1 MKRIL
6 NAAILMA
13 LVFLMPLSA
22 HAEQLLVPVGEI
34 VGLHIKDDT
43 VTVAAFDDA
52 LGAAARDAGLK
63 IGDQLIEIQGET
75 ISSAEDIKNALQ
87 DAPESVFLTVAR
99 GGKRRT
105 LELKPQDDK
114 TGKKLGVYLRQ
125 GISGIGTV
133 TWYDPDSGR
142 FGTLGHGVNSRQGM
156 LLHLSEGS
164 IYEAQISSVTPG
176 KQGQPGLLKGNT
188 GEDQEIGKL
197 YRNTPQGV
205 FGKTKK
211 DFKGQVLP
219 VASFQEIHTGSAS
232 IRSTVS
238 GSDPQEYSVEILK
251 IYPQDR
257 EDCRNFL
264 LKVTDP
270 KLLSVTGGIVQ
281 GMSGSPVIQDGR
293 IVGAVTH
300 VLVNDPTVGYGI
312 FIENMLK
319 AAA

>member
-1 MKRIL
+1 MKRVF
-6 NAAILMA
+6 NTAILFA
-13 LVFLMPLSA
+13 FLSFLPLTA
-22 HAEQLLVPVGEI
+22 RAEKLLIPVGEI
-34 VGLHIKDDT
+34 VGLNIKDDT

-52 LGAAARDAGLK
+52 LGGAARDAGLK
-63 IGDQLIEIQGET
+63 IGDQLVEIQGKAV
-75 ISSAEDIKNALQ
+75 SSAEDIQSVLQ
-87 DAPESVFLTVAR
+87 DEPERIRLTVAR

-105 LELKPQDDK
+105 VEFQPQEGK

-142 FGTLGHGVNSRQGM
+142 FGTLGHGVNSRYGM
-156 LLHLSEGS
+156 LLQLSEGS
-164 IYEAQISSVTPG
+164 IYEARISSVVPG
-176 KQGQPGLLKGNT
+176 KQGKPGLLKGNT
-188 GEDQEIGKL
+188 GEDMKIGQL

-205 FGKTKK
+205 FGKTRT

-219 VASFQEIHTGSAS
+219 VASFQEIHTGPAS

-238 GSDPQEYSVEILK
+238 DGGPQEYSVEILK

-270 KLLSVTGGIVQ
+270 ALLSITGGIVQ
-281 GMSGSPVIQDGR
+281 GMSGSPIIQDGR
-293 IVGAVTH
+293 LIGAVTH
-300 VLVNDPTVGYGI
+300 VMVSDPTTGYGI
-312 FIENMLK
+312 FIGNMLD